1 MEVIGRVKEHIKGSS
16 SSLLL
21 YNISRTVL
29 ANNNSAQD
37 IPSGRSGKNLRVPVL
52 NMSGKPLM
60 PTSPRKARIL
70 LKQGKATVVQR
81 MPFTIQLKY
90 PSGETKQDITLDINN
105 RYSTIGFSAVTEKSE
120 LISGELTLRKGISKP
135 LEQKRN
141 YRRVRRN
148 KLLHRKPRLNNRSKP
163 KSWLASGIH
172 HKLNTH
178 LRLIEKLKEVLP
190 ITKVI
195 VEVSAFDTQKL
206 QNPEIKDVEY
216 QQEELQGHEVIEY
229 LLEKWKHKCAYCGKD
244 NLPLEIEHIIPKS
257 RGGSDRVSNLTLA
270 CHKCNQNKG
279 DKTAAEF
286 GHPEIQKVGPY
297 RKKTGVIL

>member
-1 MEVIGRVKEHIKGSS
+1 MEVIGRVKEHIKSSS

-21 YNISRTVL
+21 YNVSRTVL

-37 IPSGRSGKNLRVPVL
+37 IPSGRSRKNLRVPVL

-70 LKQGKATVVQR
+70 LKQGKATVVQK

-90 PSGETKQDITLDINN
+90 PSGETKQDITLDIND
-105 RYSTIGFSAVTEKSE
+105 RYSTIGFSAITEKSE
-120 LISGELTLRKGISKP
+120 LISGELTLRKGISKL

-148 KLLHRKPRLNNRSKP
+148 KLLHRKPRLNNRSKH
-163 KSWLASGIH
+163 KCWLASGIH
-172 HKLNTH
+172 HKFNTH

-206 QNPEIKDVEY
+206 QNPEIRDVKY
-216 QQEELQGHEVIEY
+216 QQEELQGHGVIED
-229 LLEKWKHKCAYCGKD
+229 LLEKWKHKVC
-244 NLPLEIEHIIPKS
+244 LLW
-257 RGGSDRVSNLTLA
+257 
-270 CHKCNQNKG
+270 KG
-279 DKTAAEF
+279 WSSS
-286 GHPEIQKVGPY
+286 GN
-297 RKKTGVIL
+297 